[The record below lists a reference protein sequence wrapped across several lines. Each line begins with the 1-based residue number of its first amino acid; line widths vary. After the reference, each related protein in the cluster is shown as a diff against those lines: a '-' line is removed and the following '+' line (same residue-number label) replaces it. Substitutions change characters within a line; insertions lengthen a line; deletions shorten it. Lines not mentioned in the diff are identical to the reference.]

1 MKGYAYK
8 ILRLQIAQHL
18 LADTKCVLSSS
29 PHFIQYASWMQTLV
43 TLCSACYDRPQ
54 AQMSAVSR
62 HAFVLEQCVRNC
74 DSPELGLQ
82 QDGLQAANVVGCQH
96 DMCKL

>member
-1 MKGYAYK
+1 
-8 ILRLQIAQHL
+8 
-18 LADTKCVLSSS
+18 
-29 PHFIQYASWMQTLV
+29 
-43 TLCSACYDRPQ
+43 
-54 AQMSAVSR
+54 MSAVSR